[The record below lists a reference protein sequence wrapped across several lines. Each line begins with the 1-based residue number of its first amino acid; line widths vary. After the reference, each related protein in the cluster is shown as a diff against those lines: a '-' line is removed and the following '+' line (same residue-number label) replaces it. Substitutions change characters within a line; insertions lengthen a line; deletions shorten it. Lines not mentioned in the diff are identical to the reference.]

1 MTFDLLKYCQKK
13 HQELSSVTRNVKI
26 PHKTLLKFP
35 NSSINTPSQ
44 ATVHTIAESAGI
56 GSVWQLKPSK
66 QTNSRS
72 NLPISPPPS
81 PLSPFIIQGPPI
93 IPEPQLELTPESTP
107 LKPHSRNTKHTLH
120 QISQLTNIPMIDH
133 THQSCDKNVHVL
145 VDESNGVNGEI
156 VTVDVDKTK
165 SEMSDNGLL
174 EYEERKDEEETVCS
188 KFNVTSSLPSSQE
201 EDLISQK
208 TMEVINVLINKSNTN
223 KEEN

>member
-35 NSSINTPSQ
+35 NYKNSSINTPSQ

-66 QTNSRS
+66 QANNRS

-81 PLSPFIIQGPPI
+81 PLSPSIIQGPPI

-133 THQSCDKNVHVL
+133 THQSCDKNIHVL

-156 VTVDVDKTK
+156 VTVDVDKT
-165 SEMSDNGLL
+165 ENEVSDNGVL
-174 EYEERKDEEETVCS
+174 EYEERENKEETTCS
-188 KFNVTSSLPSSQE
+188 KFNMFSSLPLSQE
-201 EDLISQK
+201 EDLISQR
-208 TMEVINVLINKSNTN
+208 TMEVYKCINK
-223 KEEN
+223 